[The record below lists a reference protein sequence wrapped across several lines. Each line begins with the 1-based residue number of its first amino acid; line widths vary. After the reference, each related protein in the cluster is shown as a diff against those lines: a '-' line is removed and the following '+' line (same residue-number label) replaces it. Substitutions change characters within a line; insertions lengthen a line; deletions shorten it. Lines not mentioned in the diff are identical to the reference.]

1 MFNLNCSKMKK
12 SNTWESARKRAERFK
27 KLGRNYE
34 VADYPEHPVYNRA
47 RVIRFTGLK
56 SKTTKP

>member
-1 MFNLNCSKMKK
+1 MKK

-34 VADYPEHPVYNRA
+34 VADYPEHPVYNRES
-47 RVIRFTGLK
+47 VIRFTGLK
-56 SKTTKP
+56 SKKPKP

>member
-1 MFNLNCSKMKK
+1 MFNLNFIKMKK

-27 KLGRNYE
+27 KLGINYE

-47 RVIRFTGLK
+47 SVISFTGLK
-56 SKTTKP
+56 SK

>member
-1 MFNLNCSKMKK
+1 MFNLNCTKMKK
-12 SNTWESARKRAERFK
+12 SITWESARKRAEHFK

-47 RVIRFTGLK
+47 SVIRFTGLK
-56 SKTTKP
+56 SKTNKP

>member
-1 MFNLNCSKMKK
+1 MKK
-12 SNTWESARKRAERFK
+12 SFNWESARKRAKHFK

-47 RVIRFTGLK
+47 PVIGFTGLK
-56 SKTTKP
+56 INKS